1 MIQSKFLSTLLEER
15 LDFLYSFYK
24 NNVIQLLYEEVIKE
38 SAAKHIKR

>member
-15 LDFLYSFYK
+15 LDFLYPFYK

-38 SAAKHIKR
+38 FAAKHIKR